1 LEKIYARRGI
11 VWQGTGNALDSLNQ
25 LLSEMP
31 ATRLLR
37 VSILLTLPLIAAC
50 GQNTPLPEAR
60 AIAAELAGKHHFDR
74 ILLVVLENEDAKD
87 VSEIPYMDSL
97 AGTGVYLADYY
108 GVAHPSY
115 PNYLA
120 LVAGQTFIGSDKA
133 IEDPIAHENR
143 DFGDAQLLIDA
154 PSLAG
159 VLQESKL
166 TWDTF
171 AEDYPITDSIP
182 TRCDF
187 RRNVGLYTRKHV
199 AFLSFKEF
207 HDHPELCAHIRN
219 LKWLRPDSLS
229 AYTLVIPNLIHD
241 GHDAPLATA
250 VKWLRGFLKPII
262 TNTEMMQSTLVVV
275 TFDESA
281 TSGREKVFGA
291 RRPNLIYTAL
301 VGGMLKAGT
310 VSTMPYSHFS
320 TLKMIEENFG
330 LAPGL
335 APKGTVAIDGVWK

>member
-1 LEKIYARRGI
+1 MPTRR
-11 VWQGTGNALDSLNQ
+11 
-25 LLSEMP
+25 
-31 ATRLLR
+31 LR
-37 VSILLTLPLIAAC
+37 IPILLTLPLLAAC
-50 GQNTPLPEAR
+50 GRNTPIPEAR
-60 AIAAELAGKHHFDR
+60 QIAAELAGKHHFDR
-74 ILLVVLENEDAKD
+74 VLIVVLENEDAKD
-87 VSEIPYMDSL
+87 VKSIPYMDSL
-97 AGTGVYLADYY
+97 ARSGAYLGNYY

-120 LVAGQTFIGSDKA
+120 LVSGQTFIGSDKA
-133 IEDPIAHENR
+133 IEDPDAHENR

-154 PSLAG
+154 PSLG
-159 VLQESKL
+159 MILQKGKL
-166 TWDTF
+166 TWDVF

-182 TRCDF
+182 RACDF
-187 RRNVGLYTRKHV
+187 RRGLGSYSRKHV
-199 AFLSFKEF
+199 PFLSFKEF
-207 HDHPELCAHIRN
+207 RDHPELCAHVRN

-262 TNTEMMQSTLVVV
+262 TNTEMMKSTLVIV

-301 VGGMLKAGT
+301 LGGMVNAGA
-310 VSTMPYSHFS
+310 VSSVPYSHFS
-320 TLKMIEENFG
+320 TLKTIEENFG
-330 LAPGL
+330 LVPEL
-335 APKGTVAIDGVWK
+335 APKGTIAIDGIWK

>member
-1 LEKIYARRGI
+1 
-11 VWQGTGNALDSLNQ
+11 
-25 LLSEMP
+25 MP
-31 ATRLLR
+31 AIRLR
-37 VSILLTLPLIAAC
+37 QIPILLALPLLAAC
-50 GQNTPLPEAR
+50 GQNTPIPEAR
-60 AIAAELAGKHHFDR
+60 AIAAQITGKHHFDH
-74 ILLVVLENEDAKD
+74 ILLIVLENEDAKD
-87 VSEIPYMDSL
+87 VKSIPYMDSL
-97 AGTGVYLADYY
+97 AKSGVYLDDYY

-120 LVAGQTFIGSDKA
+120 LVGGQTFIGSDKA
-133 IEDPIAHENR
+133 IDDPIAHDAR

-154 PSLAG
+154 PSLATS
-159 VLQESKL
+159 LEKAKL
-166 TWDTF
+166 SWDAF

-182 TRCDF
+182 KRCDF
-187 RRNVGLYTRKHV
+187 RRSVGLYARKHV
-199 AFLSFKEF
+199 PFLSFKEF

-229 AYTLVIPNLIHD
+229 AYTLVIPNLVHD

-281 TSGREKVFGA
+281 TSGQEKVFGA

-301 VGGMLKAGT
+301 VGGMVKAGT
-310 VSTMPYSHFS
+310 VSKDAYSHFS
-320 TLKMIEENFG
+320 TLKTIEENFG
-330 LAPGL
+330 LATDL
-335 APKGTVAIDGVWK
+335 APKGTNAIDGVWK